1 MQKVLSINTYRAYT
15 FSYRA
20 FLAFK
25 RIFDIVFSLAALVML
40 LPFLLLISIAVA
52 IDTKA
57 FPIFVQTRMGRNNKP
72 FKILKFRTMLKSA
85 PAEVATRELKE
96 SDKYISKFG
105 SFLRRSS
112 IDELPQLVNILL
124 GQMSFVGPRPVVLSE
139 TDLLEIRTRNG
150 ACSVR
155 PGLTGIAQTSG
166 RDKLSIYEKAR
177 MDAFYAN
184 NLSLSLDMR
193 ILIAS
198 VGYVLSSKGH
208 SGRLGGVGGK
218 EIQKRAYR
226 INQPAEIRRAFQ

>member
-1 MQKVLSINTYRAYT
+1 M
-15 FSYRA
+15 
-20 FLAFK
+20 
-25 RIFDIVFSLAALVML
+25 
-40 LPFLLLISIAVA
+40 
-52 IDTKA
+52 
-57 FPIFVQTRMGRNNKP
+57 
-72 FKILKFRTMLKSA
+72 
-85 PAEVATRELKE
+85 TRELKE
-96 SDKYISKFG
+96 SDKYISKFAR
-105 SFLRRSS
+105 FLPVKL
-112 IDELPQLVNILL
+112 DELPQLVNILL

-198 VGYVLSSKGH
+198 VGVLSSKDIQA
-208 SGRLGGVGGK
+208 RRRGGK
-218 EIQKRAYR
+218 EIQKERTA
-226 INQPAEIRRAFQ
+226 